1 MVRRRCVFWLH
12 EFTTQEAAMKPELIA
27 VQQGQAEYRLT
38 ENHPLRI
45 AYAAGRR
52 IECLDGTAWIT
63 AYGESTDFMLRQG
76 QTFEVPNDGLMLI
89 DAVGSGVV
97 RVRLPAGS
105 EDGAAPPH
113 LLERL
118 ISATTSRLWPSVG
131 FHLRN

>member
-1 MVRRRCVFWLH
+1 
-12 EFTTQEAAMKPELIA
+12 MKPELIA

-45 AYAAGRR
+45 AHAAGRR
-52 IECLDGTAWIT
+52 IECLVGTAWIT
-63 AYGESTDFMLRQG
+63 AYGEHTDFMLRQG

-89 DAVGSGVV
+89 DAAGSGGV

-113 LLERL
+113 LLQRL
-118 ISATTSRLWPSVG
+118 SAAAGRLWPASVG